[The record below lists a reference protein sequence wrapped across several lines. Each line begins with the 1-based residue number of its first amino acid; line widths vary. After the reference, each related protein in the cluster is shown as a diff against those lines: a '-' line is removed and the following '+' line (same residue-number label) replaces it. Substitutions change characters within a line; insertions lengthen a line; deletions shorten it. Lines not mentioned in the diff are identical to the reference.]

1 MHIIYFKKAIL
12 AFIVLSW
19 SALCAQPAAYSV
31 ANAHSHNDYEKEF
44 PFWNAY
50 NQGFGSIEAD
60 IFLHHDKLI
69 VAHDSIQLKLN
80 QTLDSLYLQPLQNC
94 LVKNNGHVFADPS
107 RQLQLLV
114 DIKSS
119 AAATLNKLIE
129 TLGKYPMIRDNRSV
143 KIVISGNRP
152 DPSLFTSYPGYICF
166 DGELNKEYTAAA
178 MEKIDLLSDNL
189 GRYTSWNGKGIIPE
203 KEKIKIEAVIQKA
216 HQQNKKVRF
225 WNSPDD
231 INAWLGMI
239 RLHVD
244 FINTDKIDELA
255 AFLKQLPERSFSAT
269 TSYPAYKP
277 LYRNDGTDKAVKN
290 IILLIGDGTGLAQLY
305 AGYTANKAVLNVFN
319 MRYTGLSKTS
329 SYDSY
334 ITDSAPGS
342 TAFSSG
348 VKTKNR
354 WIGVDHTGKALPLL
368 PDILQQRK
376 MKIGIVTSGD
386 ITDATPADFYAH
398 QPERSYSA
406 EILND
411 LAASNIDIIMGDG
424 SPKMTENIAA
434 VLRKKFRLISTIDSV
449 KAGPGI
455 KWMVTE
461 KRAGLSMLEGRGDW
475 LQKAFD
481 KTTELLS
488 KNKTGFF
495 LMLEGAQVDYGGHY
509 NKLPYIVSEVMDFDQ
524 VIGKAMQFA
533 DSNGETLVIVTADHE
548 TGGLTLVDGDYKKG
562 FISGQFST
570 TDHTATPVPV
580 FAYGP
585 QSQLFSGVYENTEI
599 FFKILKALKISS
611 HK

>member
-1 MHIIYFKKAIL
+1 MHTFFFFL
-12 AFIVLSW
+12 LTFSW
-19 SALCAQPAAYSV
+19 SALCAQAPAYSV
-31 ANAHSHNDYEKEF
+31 SNAHSHNDYEKEF

-60 IFLHHDKLI
+60 IFLHQDKLI
-69 VAHDSIQLKLN
+69 VAHDSVQMKLN
-80 QTLDSLYLQPLQNC
+80 RTLDSLYLQPLQNC
-94 LVKNNGHVFADPS
+94 IVKNNGYVFAEPG

-119 AAATLNKLIE
+119 AVATLNKLIE

-152 DPSLFTSYPGYICF
+152 DPSLFTSYPGYIYF

-189 GRYTSWNGKGIIPE
+189 RRYTSWNGKGIIPE

-231 INAWLGMI
+231 INTWFGMI

-255 AFLKQLPERSFSAT
+255 AFLKQLPERTFSAT
-269 TSYPAYKP
+269 TSYQAYKP
-277 LYRNDGTDKAVKN
+277 LYRNDGADKPVKN

-305 AGYTANKAVLNVFN
+305 AGYTANKGVLNVFN
-319 MRYTGLSKTS
+319 MRHTGLSKTS

-334 ITDSAPGS
+334 VTDSAPGS
-342 TAFSSG
+342 TALSSG
-348 VKTKNR
+348 VKTNNR

-411 LAASNIDIIMGDG
+411 LAASNIDIIMGDN

-434 VLRKKFRLISTIDSV
+434 VLRKKFRLISAIDSV
-449 KAGPGI
+449 KGGANI

-461 KRAGLSMLEGRGDW
+461 KKAGLSILEGRGDW

-481 KTTELLS
+481 KATDLLS
-488 KNKTGFF
+488 ENKSGFF

-509 NKLPYIVSEVMDFDQ
+509 NKLPYIVSEVMDFDK

-548 TGGLTLVDGDYKKG
+548 TGGLTLLDGDYKKG
-562 FISGQFST
+562 YVGGQFST

-585 QSQLFSGVYENTEI
+585 RSQLFNGVYENTEI

-611 HK
+611 YK